1 MTSIHPLLDP
11 EKQVQARRYEKEKR
25 LIGLAGSAYSL
36 VLLLAFYGSGSSAA
50 LAGILPGRPFIL
62 VFLIYLAVV
71 LAGFT
76 LLDLPLDFYGG
87 YLHEHKWKFSN
98 QTVKSW
104 LRDKLKS
111 LLVGLVLAWVVVGL
125 FFWVLGRFPRFW
137 WLVAGLGTAL
147 VSTVFATLFPVV
159 ILPLFNKYTPIEDE
173 ELTGA
178 LERLLA
184 RGGLKSGGFFKED
197 MSRQTKKENAF
208 LAGLGRTRRVVLG
221 DNLMSHMT
229 VPEIAAV
236 MTYEV
241 GHYRHRH
248 IWKGIV
254 IGTAQQVVVFL
265 CLDLAL
271 KAVFPGFPSGA
282 RADLARLPIIGLGL
296 GILSSVIFG
305 PLNLALTRAFESQAD
320 RYALLHAEDKR
331 AFLTALAGLANRN
344 LANAYPA
351 WWVKVLFYSHP
362 PIGERLKR
370 GEEIL
375 ASPDASRP

>member
-1 MTSIHPLLDP
+1 MPVLHPLLDP
-11 EKQVQARRYEKEKR
+11 EKQEQARRYEKEKR

-36 VLLLAFYGSGSSAA
+36 ALLLVFYGSGASAA
-50 LAGILPGRPFIL
+50 LAGALPGRPFFF
-62 VFLIYLAVV
+62 VFLLYMAAV

-76 LLDLPLDFYGG
+76 VLDLPLDFYGG
-87 YLHEHKWKFSN
+87 YIHEHKWKFSN
-98 QTVKSW
+98 QTVRSW
-104 LRDKLKS
+104 LGDKLKAF
-111 LLVGLVLAWVVVGL
+111 LVGLVLAWVVVGL
-125 FFWVLGRFPRFW
+125 FLWVLGRFPRLW

-147 VSTVFATLFPVV
+147 ISTILATLFPVV
-159 ILPLFNKYTPIEDE
+159 ILPLFNKYTPIEDKA
-173 ELTGA
+173 LTDA
-178 LERLLA
+178 LERLLKQ
-184 RGGLKSGGFFKED
+184 GGLKSGGFFKED

-221 DNLMSHMT
+221 DNLMTHMS

-236 MTYEV
+236 MTHEV

-248 IWKGIV
+248 IWKGILF
-254 IGTAQQVVVFL
+254 GTAQQVVVFL

-271 KAVFPGFPSGA
+271 RAIFPDFPAGS
-282 RADLARLPIIGLGL
+282 RFNLAHLPAIGLGL
-296 GILSSVIFG
+296 ALLSSGVFG

-320 RYALLHAEDKR
+320 RYALRHAEDKR

-362 PIGERLKR
+362 PIGERLRK
-370 GEEIL
+370 GEDLL
-375 ASPDASRP
+375 ASASASRT

>member
-1 MTSIHPLLDP
+1 MMPKIHPLLDP
-11 EKQVQARRYEKEKR
+11 EKQKQARRYEREKR
-25 LIGLAGSAYSL
+25 LIGLAGSLYSL
-36 VLLLAFYGSGSSAA
+36 ALLLAFYGSGASAA
-50 LAGILPGRPFIL
+50 LAGILPGRPVL
-62 VFLIYLAVV
+62 PVFLIYLAAV

-87 YLHEHKWKFSN
+87 YVHEHKWKFSN
-98 QTVKSW
+98 QTVGRW
-104 LRDKLKS
+104 LQDKLKS
-111 LLVGLVLAWVVVGL
+111 FLVGLVLGWIVVGL
-125 FFWVLGRFPRFW
+125 FLWVLGRFPRLW

-147 VSTVFATLFPVV
+147 VSTVFATLFPVL
-159 ILPLFNKYTPIEDE
+159 ILPLFNKYTPIEDK
-173 ELTGA
+173 ELTDA
-178 LERLLA
+178 LRRLLE

-221 DNLMSHMT
+221 DNLMDHMT
-229 VPEIAAV
+229 IPEIAAV
-236 MTYEV
+236 MTHEV
-241 GHYRHRH
+241 GHYKHKH

-254 IGTAQQVVVFL
+254 LGTAQQVVIFF

-271 KAVFPGFPSGA
+271 RAIYPDFPGSG
-282 RADLARLPIIGLGL
+282 RFNLAHLPVIGLGL
-296 GILSSVIFG
+296 GVLSGLIFG

-351 WWVKVLFYSHP
+351 WWMKVLFYSHP
-362 PIGERLKR
+362 PIGERLR
-370 GEEIL
+370 IGEELIG
-375 ASPDASRP
+375 P